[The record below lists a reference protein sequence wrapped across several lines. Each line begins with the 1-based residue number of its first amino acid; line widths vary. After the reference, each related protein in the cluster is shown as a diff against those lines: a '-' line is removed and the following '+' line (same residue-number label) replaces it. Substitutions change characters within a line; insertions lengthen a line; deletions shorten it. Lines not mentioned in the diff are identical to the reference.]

1 MLPINRPF
9 PHLSLVLRYDG
20 SARFPQVKIPPTLRT
35 KTAQEDRTAH
45 SGGLS
50 TTASKVSTDWKV
62 RVSAR
67 EQDNLPV
74 LPKDIPLLLEVDTML
89 DLEELG
95 KLFGFELISEEEDG
109 FVIVASEDIDLN
121 ALLKRLTD
129 FTGGVTGSAAVAKI
143 HKLHEDA
150 DQTLRL
156 SRILSERLQAIWPH
170 LNDNGDYIVDVGVAC
185 AGKIQIPNR
194 PKEPTRGG
202 PESEESWAKR
212 QASYSERLREWEVAR
227 DAPRDPN
234 ADPGTTRV
242 PRRPNSPTPRRER
255 ESDEAWARR
264 QAKYA
269 ASFNEWNTARVAAYD
284 AWDALADERTQQVYG
299 FVQAYGGD
307 VIGIFAD
314 PEAGAKLAED
324 FTLRV
329 KINGKGLRDLVL
341 NYPFLFEVVEPDEIE
356 LPQASREAIER
367 ARGEI
372 TFDPPPVN
380 APAVCVID
388 SGIQEGHYLIE
399 SAIDSDSSWCLLPDE
414 SPTNVSDFV
423 RPGGHGTRVAGAIL
437 FGESIPQTGTHQF
450 SWWIQNARVLDE
462 HTSLPDRLFPPAM
475 LRAVVNRFYNGE
487 KRTRIYN
494 HSIASGTPCR
504 LRHMSAWAAEIDF
517 LSFRNDILIVVSSGN
532 LRTSGSP
539 SIPGIQEHLSAGRQY
554 PAYLCEPASRVAN
567 PAQSLQA
574 LTVGSIGYGEF
585 EDSDW
590 RSFARTLGHPSSFS
604 RGGLGIWKSIKP
616 EVVEFGGDNLTSHA
630 APHDVGT
637 PACGREMYPELV
649 RSTMYPP
656 GPAYDRDSVGTSF
669 AAPKV
674 TRIAARL
681 QEVLPD
687 ESCLLYRALIV
698 QSARWPEWTREEPSE
713 NHFDVIRWIG
723 YGLPDIE
730 RATSNTEYR
739 TTLITSGD
747 KSISAGGCHV
757 YQIPIPPELR
767 RPGYD
772 FDVLIEVTLS
782 YAAEPR
788 RTRRNR
794 RRYLSTWVDWKSSNK
809 DEPLD
814 RFRNRALK
822 TEEDAEEAGE
832 SFHWTIGTRTNQG
845 DVRDVSRNAGTV
857 QKDWT
862 VVKSGSLPEDFCI
875 AVVGH
880 QGWSTD
886 PESTATY
893 ALTVSIEVLGK
904 QVQIYDHIRIANDEL
919 RVEVES
925 EAEVDVEVFG

>member
-1 MLPINRPF
+1 MPPTNRPF

-20 SARFPQVKIPPTLRT
+20 DARFPQLRIPPIAAT
-35 KTAQEDRTAH
+35 KAAQDDRAGH
-45 SGGLS
+45 SGGIS
-50 TTASKVSTDWKV
+50 TSASKVSTDWKL
-62 RVSAR
+62 RVSSR
-67 EQDNLPV
+67 EQENLPV

-95 KLFGFELISEEEDG
+95 RLFGFELISEEEEG
-109 FVIVASEDIDLN
+109 FVIVASEDIDLV
-121 ALLKRLTD
+121 ALLARLKD
-129 FTGGVTGSAAVAKI
+129 FSGGVTGSASVAKI
-143 HKLHEDA
+143 HKLHEDT

-156 SRILSERLQAIWPH
+156 AHILSERFQEIWPN
-170 LNDNGDYIVDVGVAC
+170 LDDAGDYIVDVGVAC
-185 AGKIQIPNR
+185 AGKVQIPNR
-194 PKEPTRGG
+194 PNEPTRGG
-202 PESEESWAKR
+202 PESEESWGKR
-212 QASYSERLREWEVAR
+212 LANYAEKQRAWEAGIT
-227 DAPRDPN
+227 PRKPN
-234 ADPGTTRV
+234 PPA
-242 PRRPNSPTPRRER
+242 PRRER

-269 ASFNEWNTARVAAYD
+269 TSISEWNNARVAAYD
-284 AWDALADERTQQVYG
+284 AWEHLADERTFQVES
-299 FVQAYGGD
+299 FVKAYDGD
-307 VIGIFAD
+307 IIGIFSD

-324 FTLRV
+324 FTLRIR
-329 KINGKGLRDLVL
+329 INGRGLRDLVL

-367 ARGEI
+367 ARDEI
-372 TFDPPPVN
+372 TFEPPPED

-388 SGIQEGHYLIE
+388 SGIQEHHYLLE
-399 SAIDSDSSWCLLPDE
+399 SAIDSASSWCLLPDE
-414 SPTNVSDFV
+414 SPTNVADFV
-423 RPGGHGTRVAGAIL
+423 RPGGHGTRIAGAIL
-437 FGESIPQTGTHQF
+437 FGEEVPKSGTHQH

-462 HTSLPDRLFPPAM
+462 HASLPDRLFPPSM
-475 LRAVVNRFYNGE
+475 LRAVVNRFYNGD

-517 LSFRNDILIVVSSGN
+517 LSFRNDILVIVSTGN
-532 LRTSGSP
+532 LRTSGST
-539 SIPGIQEHLSAGRQY
+539 SIPGIQEHLSAGRPY
-554 PAYLCEPASRVAN
+554 PGYLCEPASRIAN

-574 LTVGSIGYGEF
+574 LSVGSVGYGEF

-604 RGGLGIWKSIKP
+604 RSGLGIWKSIKP
-616 EVVEFGGDNLTSHA
+616 EVVEFGGDNLHSHA
-630 APHDVGT
+630 TPHDVGT
-637 PACGREMYPELV
+637 PDCGREMYPELV

-656 GPAYDRDSVGTSF
+656 GPAFDRDSVGTSF
-669 AAPKV
+669 ATPKV

-681 QEVLPD
+681 QEVLPE

-698 QSARWPEWTREEPSE
+698 QSARWPVWTREVP
-713 NHFDVIRWIG
+713 FDNRIDIIKWIG

-730 RATSNTEYR
+730 RASTNTQFR

-747 KSISAGGCHV
+747 RSISAGGCHV
-757 YQIPIPPELR
+757 YQIPIPSELR
-767 RPGYD
+767 RPGFD

-822 TEEDAEEAGE
+822 TEEDAEEPGE
-832 SFHWTIGTRTNQG
+832 GFHWTIGTRTNQG
-845 DVRDVSRNAGTV
+845 DVREVSRNAGTV

-886 PESTATY
+886 PDSTATY
-893 ALTVSIEVLGK
+893 ALAVSVEVVGK
-904 QVQIYDHIRIANDEL
+904 QISIYEHIRVTNEQLQI
-919 RVEVES
+919 EVES
-925 EAEVDVEVFG
+925 EVEADVEVFA